1 MTAPVPSHLSWPAPA
16 AVLPIRDLRPIV
28 DRLSSIAT
36 SHAQDVTLLPG
47 LATGEE
53 EVAADPPPALEQIVD
68 EIGGIEAGG
77 LRVLDLLVEER
88 VDVGPYTL
96 LGAHTT
102 YYPLYEGE
110 DVAVVL
116 TLDDAGTPGAVHG
129 IGEDLA
135 LTLAAEDLAGWMTQV
150 ADALEAALAQLDARV
165 VELHGEDAA
174 GKDTLRAEVLGELLE
189 QHLLADV
196 LGLGAEDDPERE
208 AALAARELPIVAA
221 ADAGA
226 GPLPT
231 LPEGATAVADL
242 RGAPLGARVAVIDA
256 ELPGDPLDWH
266 VAWRAGGRV
275 LAVVPD

>member
-96 LGAHTT
+96 LGEHTT

-174 GKDTLRAEVLGELLE
+174 GKDTRRAEVLGELLE

-196 LGLGAEDDPERE
+196 LGLGAEEDPERE